1 MNRFTAFLTH
11 LFISIV
17 VVGIFLALTFF
28 VWYPAPYFEIDGAES
43 VIGILA
49 MVDVLLGPI
58 LTFIVFKPGKPRL
71 KLDLGMIAA
80 VQLTAFVYGA
90 HVIFTERPGYVVHL
104 VDSFLVVPTSAVDFS
119 KCSYPELEVG
129 LFTGPTLAYVRYR
142 KEDESFEQML
152 ARISEA
158 GDISTKAEFYE
169 PYENGVED
177 ILAQAMPASRLLE
190 RSEKDAAVLQ
200 KWLSQH
206 NLDVST
212 LLYTHL
218 TGKNKAMAML
228 LDASSGEPLG
238 AIDVSS

>member
-1 MNRFTAFLTH
+1 MNRFAAFFTH
-11 LFISIV
+11 LFISAV
-17 VVGIFLALTFF
+17 VVGIFLAVTFF
-28 VWYPAPYFEIDGAES
+28 VWYPAPYFEVDGANS

-49 MVDVLLGPI
+49 MVDVFLGPI
-58 LTFIVFKPGKPRL
+58 LTFIVFKSGKPRL

-119 KCSYPELEVG
+119 ESSYPELEVG
-129 LFTGPTLAYVRYR
+129 LFTGPTLTYLRYR
-142 KEDESFEQML
+142 KEGESFEQVL
-152 ARISEA
+152 ARISAA

-177 ILAQAMPASRLLE
+177 ILAQAMPASRILE
-190 RSEKDAAVLQ
+190 KSEKDAAVLQ
-200 KWLSQH
+200 KWLREH
-206 NLDVST
+206 NLDVSM
-212 LLYTHL
+212 LMYARL

-238 AIDVSS
+238 AIDVTS